1 MKMFGMCI
9 DKRVVAGVAVAAL
22 LVWVLAPGA
31 LAAALPFL
39 FVAICPLSMLVM
51 MKMMNSGGQATPAA
65 QQPTVPEQANA
76 AAAAP
81 PTGAVETSDP
91 TVTDAAAAPDARWN

>member
-9 DKRVVAGVAVAAL
+9 DKRVVAGLAGAGV

-39 FVAICPLSMLVM
+39 FIAICPLSMLVM

-65 QQPTVPEQANA
+65 QPPTAPEQADAVA
-76 AAAAP
+76 ATQPA
-81 PTGAVETSDP
+81 GAVESSDA